1 MLTNAST
8 RKGRRA
14 ETRRGNAGRCS
25 TRHRDVGESKSGR
38 TVVAVSLVEDGFAM
52 ASAAEMR
59 LKLLF
64 RLDIDVADIAVLQ
77 SVNFTREPRFVQ
89 TAGNMLAIHD
99 GRAALNRA
107 NAAGLAAARNGRT
120 RPTLMISA
128 EKALANSNRAAAN
141 FARR

>member
-1 MLTNAST
+1 
-8 RKGRRA
+8 
-14 ETRRGNAGRCS
+14 
-25 TRHRDVGESKSGR
+25 
-38 TVVAVSLVEDGFAM
+38 M

-64 RLDIDVADIAVLQ
+64 RLDLDVADITVLQ
-77 SVNFTREPRFVQ
+77 SVNFSREPRFVQ
-89 TAGNMLAIHD
+89 TARDVLAIHD

>member
-1 MLTNAST
+1 
-8 RKGRRA
+8 
-14 ETRRGNAGRCS
+14 
-25 TRHRDVGESKSGR
+25 
-38 TVVAVSLVEDGFAM
+38 M

-107 NAAGLAAARNGRT
+107 NAAGLAAARYGWT
-120 RPTLMISA
+120 RSAVMIGA
-128 EKALANSNRAAAN
+128 EKALANSDRAAAN
-141 FARR
+141 FTRR